1 MTVVYSWYIKQL
13 SREGATASFN
23 IHNNDILGNSM
34 DKVSEISKVF
44 VCWCRLYGITTELD
58 LAIDGIC
65 LLLFTRNPPQVT
77 TTFLSSYEVRI
88 SR

>member
-34 DKVSEISKVF
+34 DKV
-44 VCWCRLYGITTELD
+44 RL
-58 LAIDGIC
+58 
-65 LLLFTRNPPQVT
+65 
-77 TTFLSSYEVRI
+77 
-88 SR
+88 